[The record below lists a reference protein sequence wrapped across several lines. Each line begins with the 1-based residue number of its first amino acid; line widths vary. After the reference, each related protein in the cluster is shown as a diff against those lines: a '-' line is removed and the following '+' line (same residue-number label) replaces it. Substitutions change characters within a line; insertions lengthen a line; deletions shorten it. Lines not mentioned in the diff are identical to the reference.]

1 MNNTTGTASMIVVCN
16 NVINVSGLKIGLTIG
31 YSLILVLSL
40 AGNSA
45 IGVIF
50 YKTPSL
56 RKPINYLIINMAMSD
71 LIFPFITVPLFLV
84 RFYTSPVDHQL
95 IGGPLGQA
103 LCKLIVYVPAV
114 SYGVSCQSLVL
125 IAVDRFVA
133 VVFPLRSPVISRKL
147 FPFIINATWII
158 ALTFYSPWL
167 NSSKVDELKRH
178 SVCFAIK
185 MSDQIKSWQIAVAI
199 INYIIIIITIVLLVI
214 LYSII
219 VIKLKL
225 QARPG
230 EQSNNAEKKR
240 AKRNRKVLR
249 MPCGIVLAFSLCCVP
264 MLTIGF
270 MSLFPKIMSSCGVP
284 IFVCFFFF
292 SAIFMYHVN
301 FAVNPIICLI
311 FSTNYRQSLK
321 RLLKCQG
328 QLT

>member
-71 LIFPFITVPLFLV
+71 LIFPLITVPWFLV
-84 RFYTSPVDHQL
+84 RFYTSPVDHWL

-133 VVFPLRSPVISRKL
+133 VVFPLRSTVISRKL
-147 FPFIINATWII
+147 FPFVITATWIF
-158 ALTFYSPWL
+158 ALAFYSPWL
-167 NSSKVDELKRH
+167 NSAKVDELKKH
-178 SVCFAIK
+178 SVCSAIK

-199 INYIIIIITIVLLVI
+199 TNYIIIIITIVLLVI

-219 VIKLKL
+219 VIKLKQ

-249 MPCGIVLAFSLCCVP
+249 MACAIVLAFSLCCVP
-264 MLTIGF
+264 MLTLGF

-284 IFVCFFFF
+284 IFVFI
-292 SAIFMYHVN
+292 AIFMYHVN
-301 FAVNPIICLI
+301 CAVNPIICLI
-311 FSTNYRQSLK
+311 FSSNYRQGLK
-321 RLLKCQG
+321 RILKC
-328 QLT
+328 

>member
-1 MNNTTGTASMIVVCN
+1 M
-16 NVINVSGLKIGLTIG
+16 
-31 YSLILVLSL
+31 
-40 AGNSA
+40 
-45 IGVIF
+45 
-50 YKTPSL
+50 
-56 RKPINYLIINMAMSD
+56 
-71 LIFPFITVPLFLV
+71 
-84 RFYTSPVDHQL
+84 
-95 IGGPLGQA
+95 
-103 LCKLIVYVPAV
+103 
-114 SYGVSCQSLVL
+114 SCQSLVL

-133 VVFPLRSPVISRKL
+133 VVFPLRFTVISRKL
-147 FPFIINATWII
+147 FPFVISATWII
-158 ALTFYSPWL
+158 ALAFYSPWL
-167 NSSKVDELKRH
+167 NSAKVVEVKMRSICSAMKISDE
-178 SVCFAIK
+178 
-185 MSDQIKSWQIAVAI
+185 IKSWQIAVSI
-199 INYIIIIITIVLLVI
+199 TNYIIIIITIVLLVI

-249 MPCGIVLAFSLCCVP
+249 MAYAMVLAFSLCCVP

>member
-1 MNNTTGTASMIVVCN
+1 MDTRNTTPETGHMRLYCY
-16 NVINVSGLKIGLTIG
+16 NVINDSALIIGLTIG
-31 YSLILVLSL
+31 YSLILIISL

-50 YKTPSL
+50 YETPSL
-56 RKPINYLIINMAMSD
+56 QRQPINHLIVNMAMSD
-71 LIFPFITVPLFLV
+71 LMFPLITVPWFLV
-84 RFYTSPVDHQL
+84 TFYTSPVDHWL
-95 IGGPLGQA
+95 IGSLLGQA
-103 LCKLIVYVPAV
+103 LCKLIVYLPEV
-114 SYGVSCQSLVL
+114 SFGVSCQSLVL

-147 FPFIINATWII
+147 FPFVITATWII
-158 ALTFYSPWL
+158 ALAFYSPWL
-167 NSSKVDELKRH
+167 NSAKVDELKRH

-185 MSDQIKSWQIAVAI
+185 MSDQIKSWQIDVAI
-199 INYIIIIITIVLLVI
+199 INYIIIIITIVPLVI

-249 MPCGIVLAFSLCCVP
+249 MAYAMVLAFSLCCVP

-270 MSLFPKIMSSCGVP
+270 MSLFPKIMASCGFP
-284 IFVCFFFF
+284 IFVDI
-292 SAIFMYHVN
+292 AIFMYHVN
-301 FAVNPIICLI
+301 CAVNPITCLV
-311 FSTNYRQSLK
+311 FSSNYRQGLK
-321 RLLKCQG
+321 RLLKC
-328 QLT
+328 

>member
-1 MNNTTGTASMIVVCN
+1 MATRNTTMPATAHFRLYCYH
-16 NVINVSGLKIGLTIG
+16 GLNDSASILGLTIG
-31 YSLILVLSL
+31 YSLILIVSL

-45 IGVIF
+45 IKVIF

-56 RKPINYLIINMAMSD
+56 QRQPINHLIVNMAMSD
-71 LIFPFITVPLFLV
+71 LIFPLITVPWFLV
-84 RFYTSPVDHQL
+84 RFYTSPVDRWL
-95 IGGPLGQA
+95 IDGPLGQA
-103 LCKLIVYVPAV
+103 LCKLIVYVPEV
-114 SYGVSCQSLVL
+114 SFGVSCQSLVL

-225 QARPG
+225 PARPG

-240 AKRNRKVLR
+240 AIRNRKVLR
-249 MPCGIVLAFSLCCVP
+249 MPCAIVLAFSLCCVP

-270 MSLFPKIMSSCGVP
+270 TSLFPEIMSSCDFP
-284 IFVCFFFF
+284 IFVDI
-292 SAIFMYHVN
+292 AIFMYHVN
-301 FAVNPIICLI
+301 LAVNPIICLI
-311 FSTNYRQSLK
+311 FSSNYRQGLK
-321 RLLKCQG
+321 RLLKC
-328 QLT
+328 

>member
-1 MNNTTGTASMIVVCN
+1 MNNTTETASMIVVCN

-31 YSLILVLSL
+31 YSLILVVSL

-71 LIFPFITVPLFLV
+71 LIFPFITVPWFLV
-84 RFYTSPVDHQL
+84 RFYTTPVDHWL

-103 LCKLIVYVPAV
+103 LCKLIVYVTAV
-114 SYGVSCQSLVL
+114 SYGVSSQSLVL

-133 VVFPLRSPVISRKL
+133 VVFPLRSTVISRKL
-147 FPFIINATWII
+147 FPFVITATWII
-158 ALTFYSPWL
+158 ALAFYSPWL
-167 NSSKVDELKRH
+167 KSVKVVELKRRSIC
-178 SVCFAIK
+178 SVIDT
-185 MSDQIKSWQIAVAI
+185 SDEIKSWQIAVFI
-199 INYIIIIITIVLLVI
+199 TDYIIIIITIVLLVI

-219 VIKLKL
+219 VIKLKQ

-240 AKRNRKVLR
+240 AERNRKVLR
-249 MPCGIVLAFSLCCVP
+249 MACAIVLAFSLCCVP

-284 IFVCFFFF
+284 IFVFI
-292 SAIFMYHVN
+292 AIFMYHVN
-301 FAVNPIICLI
+301 CAVNPIICLI
-311 FSTNYRQSLK
+311 FSSNYRQGLK
-321 RLLKCQG
+321 RLLKC
-328 QLT
+328 

>member
-1 MNNTTGTASMIVVCN
+1 MIVVCN

-31 YSLILVLSL
+31 YSLIIVLSL

-71 LIFPFITVPLFLV
+71 LISPFITVPWLLV
-84 RFYTSPVDHQL
+84 RFYTSPVDHWL

-103 LCKLIVYVPAV
+103 LCKLIVYVQAV

-125 IAVDRFVA
+125 IAVDRFVS
-133 VVFPLRSPVISRKL
+133 VVFPLRSTVISRKL
-147 FPFIINATWII
+147 FPFVITATWII
-158 ALTFYSPWL
+158 ALAFYSPWL
-167 NSSKVDELKRH
+167 NSAKVVEEKRR
-178 SVCFAIK
+178 SICSAMKI
-185 MSDQIKSWQIAVAI
+185 SDQIKSWQIAEAI
-199 INYIIIIITIVLLVI
+199 TNYVIIIITIVLLVI

-219 VIKLKL
+219 VIKLKQ

-249 MPCGIVLAFSLCCVP
+249 MACAIVLAFSLCCVP

-270 MSLFPKIMSSCGVP
+270 MSLFPKIMSSCGFP
-284 IFVCFFFF
+284 IFVDI
-292 SAIFMYHVN
+292 AIFMYHVN
-301 FAVNPIICLI
+301 CAVNPIICLI
-311 FSTNYRQSLK
+311 SSSNYRQSLK
-321 RLLKCQG
+321 RLLKC
-328 QLT
+328 

>member
-1 MNNTTGTASMIVVCN
+1 MDTRNTTPETADFMIICY
-16 NVINVSGLKIGLTIG
+16 NVINDSALNLGLTIG
-31 YSLILVLSL
+31 YSLILIVSL

-56 RKPINYLIINMAMSD
+56 QRQPINHLIVNMAMSD
-71 LIFPFITVPLFLV
+71 LVFPLITVPWFLV
-84 RFYTSPVDHQL
+84 RFYTSPVDHWL
-95 IGGPLGQA
+95 IGGPFGQA
-103 LCKLIVYVPAV
+103 FCKLIVYVPEV

-133 VVFPLRSPVISRKL
+133 VVFPLRSTVISRKL
-147 FPFIINATWII
+147 FPFVITATWIF
-158 ALTFYSPWL
+158 ALAFYSPWL
-167 NSSKVDELKRH
+167 NSAKVDELKKH
-178 SVCFAIK
+178 SVCSAIK

-199 INYIIIIITIVLLVI
+199 TNYIIIIITIVLLVI

-225 QARPG
+225 QTRPG

-249 MPCGIVLAFSLCCVP
+249 MACAIVLAFSLCCVP

-270 MSLFPKIMSSCGVP
+270 MSLFPKIMSSCGFP
-284 IFVCFFFF
+284 IFVDI
-292 SAIFMYHVN
+292 AIFMYHVN
-301 FAVNPIICLI
+301 CAVNPIICLI
-311 FSTNYRQSLK
+311 FSSNYRQGLK
-321 RLLKCQG
+321 RLLKC
-328 QLT
+328 

>member
-1 MNNTTGTASMIVVCN
+1 MNNTTETASMIVVCN

-31 YSLILVLSL
+31 YSLIIVLSL

-56 RKPINYLIINMAMSD
+56 RKAINYLIINMAMSD
-71 LIFPFITVPLFLV
+71 LISPFITVPWLLV
-84 RFYTSPVDHQL
+84 RFYTSPVDHWL

-103 LCKLIVYVPAV
+103 LCKLIVYVQAV

-125 IAVDRFVA
+125 IAVDRFVS
-133 VVFPLRSPVISRKL
+133 VVFPLRSTVISRKL
-147 FPFIINATWII
+147 FPFVITATWII
-158 ALTFYSPWL
+158 ALAFYSPWL
-167 NSSKVDELKRH
+167 NSAKVVEEKRR
-178 SVCFAIK
+178 SICSAMKI
-185 MSDQIKSWQIAVAI
+185 SDQIKSWQIAEAI
-199 INYIIIIITIVLLVI
+199 TNYVIIIITIVLLVI

-219 VIKLKL
+219 VIKLKQ

-249 MPCGIVLAFSLCCVP
+249 MACAIVLAFSLCCVP

-270 MSLFPKIMSSCGVP
+270 MSLFPKIMSSCGFP
-284 IFVCFFFF
+284 IFVDI
-292 SAIFMYHVN
+292 AIFMYHVN
-301 FAVNPIICLI
+301 CAVNPIICLI
-311 FSTNYRQSLK
+311 SSSNYRQNLK
-321 RLLKCQG
+321 RLLKC
-328 QLT
+328 

>member
-1 MNNTTGTASMIVVCN
+1 MNNTTETVSMIVVCN

-31 YSLILVLSL
+31 YSLIIVLSL

-71 LIFPFITVPLFLV
+71 LISPFITVPWFLV
-84 RFYTSPVDHQL
+84 RFYTSPVDHWL

-103 LCKLIVYVPAV
+103 LCKLIVYVQAV

-125 IAVDRFVA
+125 IAVDRFVS
-133 VVFPLRSPVISRKL
+133 VVFPLRSTVISRKL
-147 FPFIINATWII
+147 FPFVITATWII
-158 ALTFYSPWL
+158 ALAFYSPWL
-167 NSSKVDELKRH
+167 NSAKVVEEKRR
-178 SVCFAIK
+178 SICSAMKI
-185 MSDQIKSWQIAVAI
+185 SDQIKSWQIAEAI
-199 INYIIIIITIVLLVI
+199 TNYVIIIITIVLLVI

-219 VIKLKL
+219 VIKLKQ

-249 MPCGIVLAFSLCCVP
+249 MACAIVLAFSLCCVP

-270 MSLFPKIMSSCGVP
+270 MSLFPKIMSSCGFP
-284 IFVCFFFF
+284 IFVDI
-292 SAIFMYHVN
+292 AIFMYHVN
-301 FAVNPIICLI
+301 CAVNPIICLI
-311 FSTNYRQSLK
+311 SSSNYRQSLK
-321 RLLKCQG
+321 RLLKC
-328 QLT
+328 

>member
-1 MNNTTGTASMIVVCN
+1 MNNTTETASMIVVCH

-31 YSLILVLSL
+31 YSLIIVLSL

-71 LIFPFITVPLFLV
+71 LISPFITVPWLLV
-84 RFYTSPVDHQL
+84 RFYTSPVDHWL

-103 LCKLIVYVPAV
+103 LCKLIVYVQAV

-125 IAVDRFVA
+125 IAVDRFVS
-133 VVFPLRSPVISRKL
+133 VVFPLRSTVISRKL
-147 FPFIINATWII
+147 FPFVITATWII
-158 ALTFYSPWL
+158 ALAFYSPWL
-167 NSSKVDELKRH
+167 NSAKVVEEKRR
-178 SVCFAIK
+178 SICSAMKI
-185 MSDQIKSWQIAVAI
+185 SDQIKSWQIAEAI
-199 INYIIIIITIVLLVI
+199 TNYVIIIITIVLLVI

-219 VIKLKL
+219 VIKLKQ

-249 MPCGIVLAFSLCCVP
+249 MACAIVLAFSLCCVP

-270 MSLFPKIMSSCGVP
+270 MSLFPKIMSSCGFP
-284 IFVCFFFF
+284 IFVDI
-292 SAIFMYHVN
+292 AIFMYHVN
-301 FAVNPIICLI
+301 CAVNPIICLI
-311 FSTNYRQSLK
+311 SSSNYRQSLK
-321 RLLKCQG
+321 RLLKC
-328 QLT
+328 

>member
-71 LIFPFITVPLFLV
+71 LIFPLITVPWFLV
-84 RFYTSPVDHQL
+84 RFYTSPVDHWL

-133 VVFPLRSPVISRKL
+133 VVFPLRSTVISRKL
-147 FPFIINATWII
+147 FPFVITATWIF
-158 ALTFYSPWL
+158 ALAFYSPWL
-167 NSSKVDELKRH
+167 NSAKVDELKRH
-178 SVCFAIK
+178 SVCSAIK

-199 INYIIIIITIVLLVI
+199 TNYIIIIITIVLLVI

-249 MPCGIVLAFSLCCVP
+249 MACAIVLAFSLCCVP
-264 MLTIGF
+264 MLTLGF

-284 IFVCFFFF
+284 IFVFI
-292 SAIFMYHVN
+292 AIFMYHVN
-301 FAVNPIICLI
+301 CAVNPIICLI
-311 FSTNYRQSLK
+311 FSSNYRQGLK
-321 RLLKCQG
+321 RILNSKDN
-328 QLT
+328 

>member
-1 MNNTTGTASMIVVCN
+1 MIVVCN

-31 YSLILVLSL
+31 YSLIIVLSL

-56 RKPINYLIINMAMSD
+56 RKAINYLIINMAMSD
-71 LIFPFITVPLFLV
+71 LISPFITVPWLLV
-84 RFYTSPVDHQL
+84 RFYTSPVDHWL

-103 LCKLIVYVPAV
+103 LCKLIVYVQAV

-125 IAVDRFVA
+125 IAVDRFVS
-133 VVFPLRSPVISRKL
+133 VVFPLRSTVISRKL
-147 FPFIINATWII
+147 FPFVITATWII
-158 ALTFYSPWL
+158 ALAFYSPWL
-167 NSSKVDELKRH
+167 NSAKVVEEKRR
-178 SVCFAIK
+178 SICSAMKI
-185 MSDQIKSWQIAVAI
+185 SDQIKSWQIAEAI
-199 INYIIIIITIVLLVI
+199 TNYVIIIITIVLLVI

-219 VIKLKL
+219 VIKLKQ

-249 MPCGIVLAFSLCCVP
+249 MACAIVLAFSLCCVP

-270 MSLFPKIMSSCGVP
+270 MSLFPKIMSSCGFP
-284 IFVCFFFF
+284 IFVDI
-292 SAIFMYHVN
+292 AIFMYHVN
-301 FAVNPIICLI
+301 CAVNPIICLI
-311 FSTNYRQSLK
+311 SSSNYRQNLK
-321 RLLKCQG
+321 RLLKC
-328 QLT
+328 

>member
-1 MNNTTGTASMIVVCN
+1 M
-16 NVINVSGLKIGLTIG
+16 
-31 YSLILVLSL
+31 
-40 AGNSA
+40 
-45 IGVIF
+45 
-50 YKTPSL
+50 
-56 RKPINYLIINMAMSD
+56 
-71 LIFPFITVPLFLV
+71 
-84 RFYTSPVDHQL
+84 
-95 IGGPLGQA
+95 
-103 LCKLIVYVPAV
+103 
-114 SYGVSCQSLVL
+114 SCQSLVL

-219 VIKLKL
+219 VIKLKQ

-240 AKRNRKVLR
+240 AIRNRKVLR
-249 MPCGIVLAFSLCCVP
+249 MACAIVLAFSLCCVP

-270 MSLFPKIMSSCGVP
+270 TSLFPEIMSSCDFP
-284 IFVCFFFF
+284 IFVDI
-292 SAIFMYHVN
+292 AIFMYHVN
-301 FAVNPIICLI
+301 LAVNPIICLI
-311 FSTNYRQSLK
+311 FSSNYRQGLK
-321 RLLKCQG
+321 RLLKC
-328 QLT
+328 

>member
-1 MNNTTGTASMIVVCN
+1 MNNTTETASMIVVCN

-31 YSLILVLSL
+31 YSLILVVSL

-71 LIFPFITVPLFLV
+71 LIFPFITVPWFLV
-84 RFYTSPVDHQL
+84 RFYTTPVDHWL

-103 LCKLIVYVPAV
+103 LCKLIVYVTAV
-114 SYGVSCQSLVL
+114 SYGVSSQSLVL

-133 VVFPLRSPVISRKL
+133 VVFPLRSTVISRKL
-147 FPFIINATWII
+147 FPFVITATWII
-158 ALTFYSPWL
+158 ALAFYSPWL
-167 NSSKVDELKRH
+167 KSVKVVELKRRSIC
-178 SVCFAIK
+178 SVIDT
-185 MSDQIKSWQIAVAI
+185 SDEIKSWQIAVFI
-199 INYIIIIITIVLLVI
+199 TDYIIIIITIVLLVI

-240 AKRNRKVLR
+240 AKRNTKVLR
-249 MPCGIVLAFSLCCVP
+249 MACAIVLAFSLCCVP

-284 IFVCFFFF
+284 IFVFI
-292 SAIFMYHVN
+292 AIFMYHVN
-301 FAVNPIICLI
+301 CAVNPIICLI
-311 FSTNYRQSLK
+311 FSSNYRQGLK
-321 RLLKCQG
+321 RLLKC
-328 QLT
+328 

>member
-71 LIFPFITVPLFLV
+71 LIFPLITVPWFLV
-84 RFYTSPVDHQL
+84 RFYTSPVDHWL

-147 FPFIINATWII
+147 FPFVITATWII
-158 ALTFYSPWL
+158 ALAFYSPWL
-167 NSSKVDELKRH
+167 NSAKVDELKKE

-199 INYIIIIITIVLLVI
+199 TNYIIIIITIVLLVI

-219 VIKLKL
+219 VIKLKQ
-225 QARPG
+225 QAHPG

-240 AKRNRKVLR
+240 AIRNRKVLR
-249 MPCGIVLAFSLCCVP
+249 MACAIVLAFSLCCVP

-270 MSLFPKIMSSCGVP
+270 MSLFPKIMSSCDFP
-284 IFVCFFFF
+284 IFVDI
-292 SAIFMYHVN
+292 AILMYHVN
-301 FAVNPIICLI
+301 CAVNPIICLI
-311 FSTNYRQSLK
+311 FSTNYRQGLK
-321 RLLKCQG
+321 RLLKC
-328 QLT
+328 

>member
-1 MNNTTGTASMIVVCN
+1 MNNTTETASMIVVCN

-31 YSLILVLSL
+31 YSLIIVLSL

-71 LIFPFITVPLFLV
+71 LISPFITVPWLLV
-84 RFYTSPVDHQL
+84 RFYTSPVDHWL

-103 LCKLIVYVPAV
+103 LCKLIVYVQAV

-125 IAVDRFVA
+125 IAVDRFVS
-133 VVFPLRSPVISRKL
+133 VVFPLRSTVISRKL
-147 FPFIINATWII
+147 FPFVITATWII
-158 ALTFYSPWL
+158 ALAFYSPWL
-167 NSSKVDELKRH
+167 NSAKVVEEKRR
-178 SVCFAIK
+178 SICSAMKI
-185 MSDQIKSWQIAVAI
+185 SDQIKSWQIAEAI
-199 INYIIIIITIVLLVI
+199 TNYVIIIITIVLLVI

-219 VIKLKL
+219 VIKLKQ

-249 MPCGIVLAFSLCCVP
+249 MACAIVLAFSLCCVP

-270 MSLFPKIMSSCGVP
+270 MSLFPKIMSSCGFP
-284 IFVCFFFF
+284 IFVDI
-292 SAIFMYHVN
+292 AIFMYHVN
-301 FAVNPIICLI
+301 CAVNPIICLI
-311 FSTNYRQSLK
+311 SSSNYRQSLK
-321 RLLKCQG
+321 RLLKC
-328 QLT
+328 

>member
-1 MNNTTGTASMIVVCN
+1 MNNTTETASMIVVCN

-31 YSLILVLSL
+31 YSLIIVLSL

-71 LIFPFITVPLFLV
+71 LISPFITVPWFLV
-84 RFYTSPVDHQL
+84 RFYTSPVDHWL

-103 LCKLIVYVPAV
+103 LCKLIVYVQAV

-125 IAVDRFVA
+125 IAVDRFVS
-133 VVFPLRSPVISRKL
+133 VVFPLRSTVISRKL
-147 FPFIINATWII
+147 FPFVITATWII
-158 ALTFYSPWL
+158 ALAFYSPWL
-167 NSSKVDELKRH
+167 NSAKVVEEKRR
-178 SVCFAIK
+178 SICSAMKI
-185 MSDQIKSWQIAVAI
+185 SDQIKSWQIAEAI
-199 INYIIIIITIVLLVI
+199 TNYVIIIITIVLLVI

-219 VIKLKL
+219 VIKLKQ

-249 MPCGIVLAFSLCCVP
+249 MACAIVLAFSLCCVP

-270 MSLFPKIMSSCGVP
+270 MSLFPKIMSSCGFP
-284 IFVCFFFF
+284 IFVDI
-292 SAIFMYHVN
+292 AIFMYHVN
-301 FAVNPIICLI
+301 CAVNPIICLI
-311 FSTNYRQSLK
+311 SSSNYRQSLK
-321 RLLKCQG
+321 RLLKC
-328 QLT
+328 

>member
-71 LIFPFITVPLFLV
+71 LIFPLITVPWFLV
-84 RFYTSPVDHQL
+84 RFYTSPVDHWL

-133 VVFPLRSPVISRKL
+133 VVFPLRSTVISRKL
-147 FPFIINATWII
+147 FPFVITATWIF
-158 ALTFYSPWL
+158 ALAFYSPWL
-167 NSSKVDELKRH
+167 NSAKVDELKKH
-178 SVCFAIK
+178 SVCSAIK

-199 INYIIIIITIVLLVI
+199 TNYIIIIITIVLLVI

-225 QARPG
+225 QTRPG

-249 MPCGIVLAFSLCCVP
+249 MACAIVLAFSLCCVP
-264 MLTIGF
+264 MLTLGF

-284 IFVCFFFF
+284 IFVFI
-292 SAIFMYHVN
+292 AIFMYHVN
-301 FAVNPIICLI
+301 CAVNPIICLI
-311 FSTNYRQSLK
+311 FSSNYRQGLK
-321 RLLKCQG
+321 RILKC
-328 QLT
+328 

>member
-1 MNNTTGTASMIVVCN
+1 MNNTTETASMIVVCN

-71 LIFPFITVPLFLV
+71 LIFPLITVPWFLV
-84 RFYTSPVDHQL
+84 RFYTSPVDHWL

-125 IAVDRFVA
+125 ITVDRFVA
-133 VVFPLRSPVISRKL
+133 VVFPLRSTVISCKL
-147 FPFIINATWII
+147 FPFVITATWII
-158 ALTFYSPWL
+158 ALAFYSPWL
-167 NSSKVDELKRH
+167 NSAKVVEVKGR
-178 SVCFAIK
+178 SVCSVIDI
-185 MSDQIKSWQIAVAI
+185 SDEIKSWQIAVVI
-199 INYIIIIITIVLLVI
+199 TNYIIIIITIVLLVI

-219 VIKLKL
+219 VIKLKQ

-249 MPCGIVLAFSLCCVP
+249 MACAIVLAFSLCCVP

-270 MSLFPKIMSSCGVP
+270 MSLFPKIMSSCGFP
-284 IFVCFFFF
+284 IFVDI
-292 SAIFMYHVN
+292 AIFMYHVN
-301 FAVNPIICLI
+301 CAVNPIICLI
-311 FSTNYRQSLK
+311 FSSNYRQGLK
-321 RLLKCQG
+321 RLLKC
-328 QLT
+328 